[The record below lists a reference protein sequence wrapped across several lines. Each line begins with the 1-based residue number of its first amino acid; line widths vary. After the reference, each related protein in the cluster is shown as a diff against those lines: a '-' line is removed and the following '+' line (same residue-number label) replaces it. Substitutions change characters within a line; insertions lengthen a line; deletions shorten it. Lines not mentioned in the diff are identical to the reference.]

1 MAETVASSCAKG
13 WGALVLLG
21 FLSVLF
27 GILMMMYPDITAMV
41 VLTLIGILIIVMG
54 VIGLVF
60 AMLTPAGE
68 GRSTLL
74 LLGGVLGVLIGVG
87 FIMYPAIAGSV
98 LTWMIGILVFFI
110 GLLQIVFGLEEKY
123 QPGRWLYV
131 LAGIISI
138 IFAILIMIFP
148 VIGELII
155 FGYLVAIYFFINGI
169 LLMTIGYHMHRAC
182 REFPA

>member
-1 MAETVASSCAKG
+1 MAETVSSSCAKG

-21 FLSVLF
+21 FLSVIF
-27 GILMMMYPDITAMV
+27 GILMMIYPDITATV

-54 VIGLVF
+54 VIGLIF

-68 GRSTLL
+68 GKSTLL

-87 FIMYPAIAGSV
+87 FIMYPVIAGSV
-98 LTWMIGILVFFI
+98 LTWMIGILIFFT

-123 QPGRWLYV
+123 QPGRWLYI

-148 VIGELII
+148 VIGGLII

-169 LLMTIGYHMHRAC
+169 VLMTVGYHMHRVC
-182 REFPA
+182 LELPA